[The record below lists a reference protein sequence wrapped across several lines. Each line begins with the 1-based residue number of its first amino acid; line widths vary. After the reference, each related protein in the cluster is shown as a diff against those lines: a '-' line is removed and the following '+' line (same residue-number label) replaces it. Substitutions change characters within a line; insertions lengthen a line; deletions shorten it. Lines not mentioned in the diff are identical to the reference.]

1 MGLPAGSKWRPA
13 LLLLLIT
20 IVFNWR
26 TLLTRQFS
34 LLTEGEGVNQ
44 GYSWLVFAI
53 NRIRHAQL
61 PGWDP
66 FAFAGRSF
74 VGEMQTSAF
83 SPFNFLLALVPFDR
97 HGLVYPYAY
106 NVYIA
111 LLHFLAACF
120 LYLLARE
127 LKQSRFA
134 SLLAGICFSCGGYF
148 SRVGWPDM
156 IQSCIWLPLIFL
168 FLLRALHLAVP
179 LRRKALLYA
188 ALCGLGI
195 GLSILGGRLHIVMMQ
210 AIVVVT
216 AAAYYAWRQCADESS
231 GPVRSIAWRPVL
243 AVVLVASAIGFGVG
257 AVQLLPSIEY
267 TPLVI
272 RSLGP
277 TAMAANSVIPYKYL
291 SDNIL
296 APHGFLTLLFPFG
309 FNGNSG
315 AGERLGPY
323 MGVFPLLLV
332 IIGIARNWRNS
343 WVRYFFFLALLSL
356 LYAMG
361 PFSGLHGFLYALV
374 PRLWMLREAS
384 RLLYLTSFGMA
395 ILAGFGADT
404 LLANAHHPGMWRAIT
419 KVFTAVVAVFAVALT
434 APLLFDKPELNNW
447 VSLSLVLVFLC
458 YALFRYIVAGHAGP
472 AVRFLIIA
480 FILVDLTPFDWTTR
494 DKTDLD
500 QSGGD
505 YLKKLVS
512 CSGAVRFLKSQ
523 PGLFR
528 VQVEDQVPPNIG
540 DAYGILT
547 TGGMGATGLY
557 NNNRINDRLD
567 LYNVEYLIKPAT
579 ASDPNPL
586 YADPAWKIYRNAN
599 VFPHGWLVH
608 HVSVEPRRENIFLQ
622 VASFK
627 GDFHDTALVNQAL
640 REPVDPP
647 SGQPE
652 SAIFTSYGIDRMSLS
667 VESHGR
673 ALLVLS
679 ENFFPGWHA
688 SINGEQTR
696 IYEVD
701 GALRGIVVPD
711 GRSTIAV
718 WYAPWSLRVGWI
730 LSALTMAAILCF
742 VFFDCRSSHAEPPQI
757 RHA

>member
-1 MGLPAGSKWRPA
+1 VRSKWRPA

-20 IVFNWR
+20 ILFNWR

-34 LLTEGEGVNQ
+34 LLTQAEGVNQ
-44 GYSWLVFAI
+44 GYSWLIFAI
-53 NRIRHAQL
+53 DRIRHAQL

-83 SPFNFLLALVPFDR
+83 SPFNLLLALVPFNR

-106 NVYIA
+106 NIYVA

-127 LKQSRFA
+127 LKLSRFA
-134 SLLAGICFSCGGYF
+134 SLLAAVCFSCGGF
-148 SRVGWPDM
+148 VSRVGWPDM

-168 FLLRALHLAVP
+168 FLLRALRSTASHRP
-179 LRRKALLYA
+179 KALMYA

-195 GLSILGGRLHIVMMQ
+195 GLSVLGGRLHIVMMQ

-216 AAAYYAWRQCADESS
+216 AAAYYAWRQYADESLGS
-231 GPVRSIAWRPVL
+231 VRSVEWRPAF

-257 AVQLLPSIEY
+257 AVQLLPSVEY
-267 TPLVI
+267 TPFVI

-277 TAMAANSVIPYKYL
+277 TAMAAGSVIPYKYL
-291 SDNIL
+291 GDNIL

-315 AGERLGPY
+315 MGERLGPY

-332 IIGIARNWRNS
+332 IIGIARNWRNC

-356 LYAMG
+356 FYAMG
-361 PFSGLHGFLYALV
+361 PFSGLHSFLYALV

-404 LLANAHHPGMWRAIT
+404 LLAAANDPEGWRPFV
-419 KVFTAVVAVFAVALT
+419 KVFTAVVAVFAAALA

-447 VSLSLVLVFLC
+447 VSLSLVLVFLS
-458 YALFRYIVAGHAGP
+458 YALFRYIIAGHSGS

-480 FILVDLTPFDWTTR
+480 FILIDLTPFDWTAR
-494 DKTDLD
+494 DKTGLD
-500 QSGGD
+500 QSGD
-505 YLKKLVS
+505 YLKKLAS
-512 CSGAVRFLKSQ
+512 CSSAVRFLKSQ

-528 VQVEDQVPPNIG
+528 VQVEGQEPPNIG
-540 DAYGILT
+540 DAYGVLT

-567 LYNVEYLIKPAT
+567 LYNVEYLMKPAA
-579 ASDPNPL
+579 ASDPAPV
-586 YADPAWKIYRNAN
+586 YADPDWKIYRNAN
-599 VFPHGWLVH
+599 AFPHAWLVH
-608 HVSVEPRRENIFLQ
+608 QVHFEPRRENIFLQ
-622 VASFK
+622 VASFR
-627 GDFHDTALVNQAL
+627 GDFHETALVSQML
-640 REPVDPP
+640 GEPVDPP

-652 SAIFTSYGIDRMSLS
+652 NATFTSYGIDDMNVS

-679 ENFFPGWHA
+679 ENFFPGWRA
-688 SINGEQTR
+688 SVNGKSTR

-701 GALRGIVVPD
+701 GALRGVVVPD
-711 GRSTIAV
+711 GRSMVAV
-718 WYAPWSLRVGWI
+718 WYSPWSLRLGWI
-730 LSALTMAAILCF
+730 LSALTLALIVCILLLNR
-742 VFFDCRSSHAEPPQI
+742 RSANAEPPQI
-757 RHA
+757 SRA